1 MNRMKGYASIG
12 AAVAAVVAGSYFG
25 AAANAQSSTQTPTP
39 RANAQSGPQPTRI
52 TGKVS
57 SVGANSLT
65 LTTGKGDITA
75 NIGPNTWIV
84 VRKDGANS
92 QGSIS
97 DIVKDK
103 VAFVAGMTT
112 ADPKVVDARVVTE
125 GAGFDKA
132 TQRNGRGKSQG
143 KSEGK
148 KGLADHVGSGT
159 VKSVNGSTL
168 TITTA
173 KGKDVAVATTAGTVV
188 LNNGFQ
194 AVSSIKAGDKVQ
206 VLGTRQPKDK
216 NAPVAAGNPQVTAW
230 ALRVQNTGTQLSRG
244 SISGPVNGNTFTL
257 KTARNPGGVTVN
269 VTGATAYRSL
279 TVSVADRTASLGNA
293 AQADL
298 KADSKVIVDGTL
310 SADGKTL
317 TATAVIILPSKASL
331 KTQPKP

>member
-1 MNRMKGYASIG
+1 MNRLKGYASIG

-25 AAANAQSSTQTPTP
+25 AAANAQSSTQTPVPGAPVQT
-39 RANAQSGPQPTRI
+39 GPQPTRI

-65 LTTGKGDITA
+65 LATAKGDITA
-75 NIGPNTWIV
+75 NIGANTWIV
-84 VRKDGANS
+84 VRKSGANS

-97 DIVKDK
+97 DIVKDQ

-143 KSEGK
+143 KKS
-148 KGLADHVGSGT
+148 LAGHVGSGI

-173 KGKDVAVATTAGTVV
+173 KGKDVDVATTDGTVV

-216 NAPVAAGNPQVTAW
+216 NAPVVAGNPQVTAW
-230 ALRVQNTGTQLSRG
+230 ALRVENTGTQLSRG

-257 KTARNPGGVTVN
+257 KTARNPNGVTVN

-279 TVSVADRTASLGNA
+279 IVSVADRKASLGNA

-298 KADSKVIVDGTL
+298 KADSRVIVDGTL

-317 TATAVIILPSKASL
+317 TATAVIILPSKADL
-331 KTQPKP
+331 KAQPKP